1 MTCTG
6 KYFILPL
13 FIIIITSM
21 FTSTAVLQAS
31 PIGYNGGGGG
41 RLWKIPPHCIG
52 IHGRR
57 VLFLGRKHNGTFAF
71 IDLVYNIRN
80 AL

>member
-1 MTCTG
+1 MNGFFRNMTCTG

-31 PIGYNGGGGG
+31 PIGYNGGGGEDYG
-41 RLWKIPPHCIG
+41 KSPPI
-52 IHGRR
+52 
-57 VLFLGRKHNGTFAF
+57 VLASTAEGF
-71 IDLVYNIRN
+71 YS
-80 AL
+80 